1 MDQQLRS
8 FVQSVLE
15 RERDL
20 TIATLRPDGYPQ
32 ANTVSY
38 ASDGLAIYFGTG
50 RDSQKVRNL
59 QQCSK
64 ASIVVDC
71 PYADWGSI
79 KGLSMGGLAAM
90 LPDGSDDA
98 RHAMEALRRKFPEV
112 DELGPPPDP
121 ASIVVVKFVPSVIS
135 VLDYSKGFGHTDLV
149 RVDAADGPG
158 GQGAPMKSIR
168 IIRDEHRALAAVLHG
183 LLYLMR
189 QSRDKGAAPNFPA
202 LSAML
207 YYIDAFPERF
217 HHPKEDRYLFP
228 LLRSRA
234 PHMADVLDGLED
246 EHAAGAAKLRELSQ
260 AFVRYR
266 EGGQAELPAF
276 AETLEAYASFHWS
289 HMRTEET
296 KVLPAAEQFLT
307 AGDWDAVDAAF
318 TGHTDPL
325 LGEDPGAHW
334 SKLFTR
340 IVTLAPP
347 PIGVGPER
355 QDA

>member
-1 MDQQLRS
+1 MDPQLRN

-38 ASDGLAIYFGTG
+38 ASDGLATYFGTG

-59 QQCSK
+59 EHSSK

-79 KGLSMGGLAAM
+79 QGLSMGGTATV

-98 RHAMEALRRKFPEV
+98 RHAMDVLRRKFPEV
-112 DELGPPPDP
+112 ETLGPPLDP
-121 ASIVVVKFVPSVIS
+121 ALVVFVKFVPSVIS

-149 RVDAADGPG
+149 RLEEPG
-158 GQGAPMKSIR
+158 EPVGATPPMKSLR

-189 QSRDKGAAPNFPA
+189 QSRDKGAPPNFPA

-228 LLRSRA
+228 LLRARA
-234 PHMADVLDGLED
+234 PQIADVLDRLEE
-246 EHAAGAAKLRELSQ
+246 EHAAGAAKLQALSE

-266 EGGQAELPAF
+266 EGGQAELPTF
-276 AETLEAYASFHWS
+276 AETLESYASFHWS

-296 KVLPAAEQFLT
+296 SVLPAAEQHFT
-307 AGDWDAVDAAF
+307 AGDWDSVDAAF

>member
-1 MDQQLRS
+1 MDPQLRS

-15 RERDL
+15 QQRDL
-20 TIATLRPDGYPQ
+20 TLATIRPDGYPQ

-38 ASDGLAIYFGTG
+38 ASDGLRAYFATG
-50 RDSQKVRNL
+50 RDSQKARNL
-59 QQCSK
+59 RQCPK

-71 PYADWGSI
+71 PYEESGSP
-79 KGLSMGGLAAM
+79 KGLSMDGTATV
-90 LPDGSDDA
+90 LPDESDEC
-98 RHAMEALRRKFPEV
+98 RHAMQALRRKFPDADDMAPRPE
-112 DELGPPPDP
+112 PR
-121 ASIVVVKFVPSVIS
+121 SIVFVEFVPNVIS
-135 VLDYSKGFGHTDLV
+135 VLDYSKGLVHTDLV
-149 RVDAADGPG
+149 PLDTLDVTN
-158 GQGAPMKSIR
+158 APTTSMHAIR

-189 QSRDKGAAPNFPA
+189 QARDKGAPPNFPA
-202 LSAML
+202 MAAML

-228 LLRSRA
+228 LLRARA
-234 PHMADVLDGLED
+234 PDMAGVLDGLED
-246 EHAAGAAKLRELSQ
+246 EHQTGAAMLRTLSA

-266 EGGQAELPAF
+266 EGGATELAPF
-276 AETLEAYASFHWS
+276 AEALEAYAVFHWG

-296 KVLPAAEQFLT
+296 KVLPAAETFLT
-307 AGDWDAVDAAF
+307 AGDWDTVDGAF

-325 LGEDPGAHW
+325 LGTETGAHW

-355 QDA
+355 HDA